1 MGPDPSGMGKI
12 LSVADVEAEMDGS
25 GPARDEGKCPAE
37 HEVQL
42 TEGVTV
48 VSLRCW
54 EDAGHPRPHRD
65 KVHGL
70 AWDDSPMTLPWP
82 AHTAALIVRDLI
94 DAGALWV
101 NPAVAG
107 GDSAAGMEA
116 ITALQ
121 RWDAAVGAAEYLPG
135 VAREDEAT

>member
-1 MGPDPSGMGKI
+1 MGKI

-94 DAGALWV
+94 DAGE
-101 NPAVAG
+101 
-107 GDSAAGMEA
+107 EA
-116 ITALQ
+116 IRDPGDLD
-121 RWDAAVGAAEYLPG
+121 RWHSAISAAEYLPG
-135 VAREDEAT
+135 VAREDEGT